1 MRAQQ
6 GGLAGFDW
14 ARDQRET
21 RSRGRNPASG
31 AGNGADAAGPSENDW
46 RRKTMHL
53 RNGLPN
59 GLSAEPAKGFGEG
72 PINASPRKAEEQ
84 PARRGGGGGGGGAQP
99 QMVGAKSIGGKY
111 PPGMFFGGGGKKEN
125 QDDFFHHVAENG
137 DFVAGA
143 LDGHGLNGKTV
154 SNYCKRELSKR
165 LAPCVGINGRAT
177 EARDVE
183 QRLTEAVLGTS
194 NDLQATSI
202 GAHNRLQATSFA
214 GLRFHTPMAL
224 CCRRPRLRHHLRHGG
239 TRAPFCRGVF
249 QDDTVLTSVGCGGR
263 SSGATSSGWPTS
275 ATRAA

>member
-214 GLRFHTPMAL
+214 GLCFHTDGAVLQTPSTQAPPPS
-224 CCRRPRLRHHLRHGG
+224 RRYASTLLPWGVPGRHCADLGG
-239 TRAPFCRGVF
+239 
-249 QDDTVLTSVGCGGR
+249 LWGR